1 MKKFVDF
8 NPKIV
13 FMVAAIIG
21 AILILIALNFSK
33 LPLINNYTSY
43 TARFAN
49 NASLKSG
56 GIVSIAGVKVG
67 TITGL
72 KLDGNSVLISFKVN
86 SGTKFGD
93 QTKVESKVL
102 TPLGASYIDLV
113 PKGNV
118 QQNGSQII
126 PEKRTVIPY
135 TLQGDLNTTGATLQQ
150 INIDQL
156 ENALNTITSLLRGTD
171 PAAVNTAF
179 QSIAQLATLFGNQQ
193 SNLSKLVTGTN
204 ALSQTLDQNKGNI
217 VNLVNYSN
225 VILGQLTTRQQEIN
239 TLLSTTSTLSQQLN
253 SLFGGNQQQLTTMVN
268 NLQQLS
274 ATLVSDSGD
283 ISKAIPMIA
292 AFAKY
297 GANAAG
303 SGPYLD
309 ANAPTLLMPDNVIK
323 QCAGAPPNPQLGCG
337 A

>member
-1 MKKFVDF
+1 MKKFVDY
-8 NPKIV
+8 PAKYV
-13 FMVAAIIG
+13 MLVTAIIG
-21 AILILIALNFSK
+21 AIMILLALNFGK
-33 LPLINNYTSY
+33 LPIINNYTSY
-43 TARFAN
+43 QARFAN
-49 NASLKSG
+49 NASLQAG
-56 GIVSIAGVKVG
+56 NLVSISGVQVG
-67 TITGL
+67 TVTGL
-72 KLDGNSVLISFKVN
+72 KLDGNSVLISFKVHSN
-86 SGTKFGD
+86 TKFGD

-102 TPLGASYIDLV
+102 TPLGASYINLI

-118 QQNGSQII
+118 HQSGSQII
-126 PEKRTVIPY
+126 PENRTVIPY
-135 TLQGDLNTTGATLQQ
+135 TLQGDLNTAGSTLQQ

-156 ENALNTITSLLRGTD
+156 EGALNTITDLLRGTD
-171 PAAVNTAF
+171 PNAVSTAF
-179 QSIAQLATLFGNQQ
+179 DSIAKLSQLFGNQQ

-204 ALSQTLDQNKGNI
+204 ALSQTIDQNKGNI

-225 VILGQLTTRQQEIN
+225 VILGELTGRQQEIN
-239 TLLSTTSTLSQQLN
+239 TLLSTTSTLSSQLN
-253 SLFGGNQQQLTTMVN
+253 DLFGGNQQQLTTMVN

-323 QCAGAPPNPQLGCG
+323 QCSHAPPNPQLGCG